1 MSETKLTNLKSKIK
15 AIYLSAVNYGT
26 FRTLLA
32 NGKVSGCGITE
43 VSFKEPCVLFNF
55 DVVVNYADGSFD
67 RDYLHLIV
75 YPKASDE
82 PFNAFAE
89 SPVTFRFKTL
99 YGETTLGNFFL
110 LAECGI
116 SKVLKVSQ

>member
-26 FRTLLA
+26 IRTLLA
-32 NGKVSGCGITE
+32 NGKVDRCGIVE

-55 DVVVNYADGSFD
+55 DVVVNYDDGSFD
-67 RDYLHLIV
+67 RDYLHLLV

-82 PFNAFAE
+82 PFNAFSE

-99 YGETTLGNFFL
+99 YGETTLGEFYL
-110 LAECGI
+110 LCECGI
-116 SKVLKVSQ
+116 STALKVAQ

>member
-1 MSETKLTNLKSKIK
+1 MSKNFKSKIK

-26 FRTLLA
+26 IRTLLA
-32 NGKVSGCGITE
+32 NGKVDGCGIVE

-67 RDYLHLIV
+67 RDYLHLLV

-82 PFNAFAE
+82 PFNAFSE
-89 SPVTFRFKTL
+89 SSVTFQFKTL
-99 YGETTLGNFFL
+99 YGETTLGELYL
-110 LAECGI
+110 LCECGI
-116 SKVLKVSQ
+116 SKVLKVAQ